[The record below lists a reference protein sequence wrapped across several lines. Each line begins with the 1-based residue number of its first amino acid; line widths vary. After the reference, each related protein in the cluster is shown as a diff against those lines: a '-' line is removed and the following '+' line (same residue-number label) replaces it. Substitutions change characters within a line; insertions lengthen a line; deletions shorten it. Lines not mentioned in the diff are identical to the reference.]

1 MGDLKRFEDTL
12 VSVLENQP
20 ERSEVVVVTNQ
31 PYDDPYDLRR
41 EVAFVEARAGASLLE
56 CFAVGLTASRAPII
70 HLIAAGIEATPG
82 WADAALA
89 RFGDRDVAAV
99 APLVA
104 DRFQPQTILSAGLR
118 YTRGGAIARIAA
130 GQSADGFT
138 LDERLFTGAELGAAF
153 YRREAVAEVESLP
166 DYGCEQAAA
175 VELAFALRRAG
186 YRSVSEPECLMLA
199 NRRQFAPYGGWRTG
213 VASEQLYRS
222 LSAAPE
228 VRRSRL
234 AHAALLAFETIQIPL
249 RPWLLGQLAGRCCA
263 ALGLAGAPKEVA
275 IGAQAAAHLPTSSRR
290 PPPYTAGRSRA
301 A

>member
-1 MGDLKRFEDTL
+1 MGELKRFEDTL

-41 EVAFVEARAGASLLE
+41 EVAFVEAPEGASLLG
-56 CFAVGLTASRAPII
+56 CFAVGLEASRAPIV
-70 HLIAAGIEATPG
+70 HLIAAGYEATPG

-99 APLVA
+99 APLIA

-118 YTRGGAIARIAA
+118 FTCGGAITSIAA
-130 GQSADGFT
+130 GQSVNAFT
-138 LDERLFTGAELGAAF
+138 VDEHLLTGAELGAAF

-175 VELAFALRRAG
+175 VELASALRNAG

-199 NRRQFAPYGGWRTG
+199 NRKQFAPRGGWRTG
-213 VASEQLYRS
+213 VASEQLYRR
-222 LSAAPE
+222 LSAASE
-228 VRRSRL
+228 IKRSRL
-234 AHAALLAFETIQIPL
+234 AHAALLAAEMIRIPL
-249 RPWLLGQLAGRCCA
+249 RPSLASQLAGRFCA
-263 ALGLAGAPKEVA
+263 ALGFAGAPKEVA
-275 IGAQAAAHLPTSSRR
+275 IGDCAAAHLPTSSRR
-290 PPPYTAGRSRA
+290 SLPFTAAKSRA